1 MSSSSA
7 EIEQFDRRHLRQI
20 AAELVLYAISISLLL
35 VRFFFG
41 VYGLNQRPPGFV
53 VLGLLIAALISLT
66 ACAVLQLRLWRR
78 ISRNPE
84 WAAAL
89 NNEMVQALGA
99 SAWLWGFLGAAGS
112 VLFFAILSAFGLVA
126 DPVTI
131 AVATILSGRGAQR
144 TAFFVGYR
152 AA

>member
-1 MSSSSA
+1 MSSGA

-20 AAELVLYAISISLLL
+20 AAQLVLYAVSISLLL
-35 VRFFFG
+35 VRFFLG
-41 VYGLNQRPPGFV
+41 VCGLNQHPPGLA

-66 ACAVLQLRLWRR
+66 VCSALQLMLWRR
-78 ISRNPE
+78 VSRDPDS
-84 WAAAL
+84 AAAL

-99 SAWLWGFLGAAGS
+99 AAWLWGFLGAVGS

-131 AVATILSGRGAQR
+131 AVATILSGRSAQR
-144 TAFFVGYR
+144 VAFFVRYR